1 MTALANSLGET
12 SALSKWMC
20 ASTKPG
26 STSLP
31 AHIDLHFALVV
42 LAHACDQ
49 PFGHGDVAT
58 AQLIAEDVH
67 IRRVLEHEVG
77 LLPSRGHL
85 DDVELLVQLAVDL
98 SCVAFPVC
106 HAFSSL
112 FCCV

>member
-1 MTALANSLGET
+1 MDVRIDKAGQHELA
-12 SALSKWMC
+12 
-20 ASTKPG
+20 
-26 STSLP
+26 

-42 LAHACDQ
+42 LAHARDEA
-49 PFGHGDVAT
+49 FGHGDVAMT
-58 AQLIAEDVH
+58 ELVAEDVH

-77 LLPSRGHL
+77 LLPPRGHL

>member
-1 MTALANSLGET
+1 MAE
-12 SALSKWMC
+12 
-20 ASTKPG
+20 
-26 STSLP
+26 
-31 AHIDLHFALVV
+31 LV
-42 LAHACDQ
+42 
-49 PFGHGDVAT
+49 
-58 AQLIAEDVH
+58 AEDVH

-98 SCVAFPVC
+98 SCVAFPIC

>member
-1 MTALANSLGET
+1 MDVRVDKAGQHELA
-12 SALSKWMC
+12 
-20 ASTKPG
+20 
-26 STSLP
+26 
-31 AHIDLHFALVV
+31 AHVDLECALVM

-49 PFGHGDVAT
+49 PFGHGDVAMT
-58 AQLIAEDVH
+58 ELVAEDVH